1 MNRMRVAAAA
11 LLLGVTGLMIVRGD
25 EPNRQAPGRIAPEV
39 RERCL
44 ATLRKGIKSDEFW
57 PAMHAAEALTL
68 AGAGNEVI
76 AELRDRLPLEQNDQ
90 RRCGL
95 ARELARAGDRSRL
108 PVLFQILDDTQS
120 TGRVHAAESLYKLH
134 EPGDG
139 KSLRAAFEQAENPQ
153 LRLMAAAAL
162 ARAGHADALTH
173 LREQLRSEDRQ
184 VRNTVAF
191 ALARLG
197 GEPDVQ
203 PLLNALAG
211 ETDAVSRAILAGALA
226 SLGNARGRDEL
237 DRSLNS
243 SDAFVR
249 TMAADFAGHNRCF
262 ECQSKL
268 VGLLDDSTLDARV
281 RAAQSLI
288 ALSLPAP
295 KR

>member
-1 MNRMRVAAAA
+1 MKLRIAVAA
-11 LLLGVTGLMIVRGD
+11 LLLGSTGLIVVDGD
-25 EPNRQAPGRIAPEV
+25 EPNRQKPAQIAPEV

-76 AELRDRLPLEQNDQ
+76 AELRDRLPLERNDQ

-95 ARELARAGDRSRL
+95 ARELVRAGDRSRL
-108 PVLFQILDDTQS
+108 PVLFQILDDAQS
-120 TGRVHAAESLYKLH
+120 AGRVHSAESLYKLG

-139 KSLRAAFEQAENPQ
+139 KSLRAAFEQDGNPQ

-162 ARAGHADALTH
+162 ARAGHADALTR
-173 LREQLRSEDRQ
+173 LREQLGSEDRQ
-184 VRNTVAF
+184 VRDTVAF

-197 GEPDVQ
+197 GDSDVQ
-203 PLLNALAG
+203 PLLNALAR
-211 ETDAVSRAILAGALA
+211 ETDVASRAILATALA

-237 DRSLNS
+237 DRNLDS

-249 TMAADFAGHNRCF
+249 TMAADFAGHSRCV

-268 VGLLDDSTLDARV
+268 VRLLDDSILDVQV